1 MVKITTLEEPSRATP
16 WIFAVSLFTSAILLF
31 WVQPLIAK
39 ALLPSFGGVPEVW
52 GGCVLFFQTV
62 IVAAY
67 GYVILLNKL
76 FDLRRQVIIHVALL
90 VLTAFLA
97 LPLNLGVRQSDWLYN
112 YSPILSVLTELI
124 VKLGLPAF
132 ALAALSPLL
141 QAWIAQIYPGFGQSV
156 YSLYA
161 VSNAGSLAATLGYP
175 FLVEPALSLNRQ
187 AGVWTGIYVAY
198 LLAVIAS
205 ACMVWWMGKA
215 ARLKDHNILASA
227 DEPGDETEA
236 PGGSRWKWL
245 LLSAIPTSLLLGVTN
260 YVTSTIA
267 PTPLLWLAPLSLYLL
282 AFILAF
288 SSRSGRWKF
297 RPEAFVPGMALLL
310 TLTIVA
316 EATQPAWALA
326 LLHLAA
332 FFILTA
338 ATTYELAAAKPSVGR
353 LPEYYFMIA
362 AGGWLGGAFN
372 MFLAPQVFDK
382 FWEYPLMIILACI
395 VCMWDKRTRPAPLTI
410 LQDGIY
416 ALCIGALI
424 LLLARF
430 AAFLSLEDVA
440 RVALVFGIPM
450 VLVNHLFRNRP
461 LRFALA
467 IGVTTI
473 AGALISETLTGT
485 LYSSRNFFG
494 ALRVTSTPHLE
505 LNSLIHGNSVHGK
518 QFTNE
523 DRRCDPISHYYP
535 EGPVGDI
542 IKAFEISPTA
552 KSVAVI
558 GLGVGTMASYAQPG
572 HEWTFYELNPEIIK
586 IARNKDHFTYLSDC
600 ARVEIKIVTGDARL
614 KLSEALDSSFGL
626 IVLDAFNSNVIPTH
640 LLTREAIG
648 LYLSKL
654 SKNGLLVFHVS
665 NRSVDLRPV
674 LATAADEAGAECLWR
689 QDSGISPVR
698 GDDASEWVVLVP
710 RTNTLES
717 LKHLLKWE
725 NITSEFPRG
734 TENTRGIQGTVW
746 TDDYASLI
754 KVIRW

>member
-1 MVKITTLEEPSRATP
+1 MVTIATLREPSRATP
-16 WIFAVSLFTSAILLF
+16 WIFAVALFTSSILLF

-52 GGCVLFFQTV
+52 GGCVLFFQTI

-76 FDLRRQVIIHVALL
+76 FDLRRQVLIHVALL
-90 VLTAFLA
+90 TLTAFIA
-97 LPLNLGVRQSDWLYN
+97 LPLNLGDRESDWLYN
-112 YSPILSVLTELI
+112 YSPILSVLTELV

-175 FLVEPALSLNRQ
+175 FLVEPALSLNHQ
-187 AGVWTGIYVAY
+187 ADVWTGIYLAY
-198 LLAVIAS
+198 LLAVTAS
-205 ACMVWWMGKA
+205 AGMVWWRGNE
-215 ARLKDHNILASA
+215 ARLKDHNISVSA
-227 DEPGDETEA
+227 DEPGNETEA
-236 PGGSRWKWL
+236 PAGSRWKWL

-288 SSRSGRWKF
+288 SSRSRRWKF
-297 RPEAFVPGMALLL
+297 RPESLVPGMALLL

-372 MFLAPQVFDK
+372 MFLAPQIFDK
-382 FWEYPLMIILACI
+382 FLEYPLVIILACI
-395 VCMWDKRTRPAPLTI
+395 ACTWDKRRLAPWPI
-410 LQDGIY
+410 LQDVVY
-416 ALCIGALI
+416 ALCVGALM
-424 LLLARF
+424 LVLARF

-440 RVALVFGIPM
+440 RVALIFGIPL
-450 VLVNHLFRNRP
+450 VLVNHLFRNYP

-467 IGVTTI
+467 IGATII
-473 AGALISETLTGT
+473 AGALTSETMTGT

-518 QFTNE
+518 QFTDA

-542 IKAFEISPTA
+542 IKAFEVSPTA

-558 GLGVGTMASYAQPG
+558 GLGVGTMASYARPG
-572 HEWTFYELNPEIIK
+572 HDWTFYELNPEIIK
-586 IARNKDHFTYLSDC
+586 IARNKDYFTYLSDC
-600 ARVEIKIVTGDARL
+600 AQVDVRIVTGDARL
-614 KLSEALDSSFGL
+614 KLSEALDSSYGL

-689 QDSGISPVR
+689 QDSGISPAR

-710 RTNTLES
+710 RTNSLES

-725 NITSEFPRG
+725 NITSEIRG
-734 TENTRGIQGTVW
+734 TRSTVW

-754 KVIRW
+754 RLIRW

>member
-1 MVKITTLEEPSRATP
+1 MVKITTLGEPSRATP

-39 ALLPSFGGVPEVW
+39 ALLPAFGGVPEVW

-76 FDLRRQVIIHVALL
+76 SDLRRQVIIHVALL

-97 LPLNLGVRQSDWLYN
+97 LPLNLGVSQPDWLYN
-112 YSPILSVLTELI
+112 YSPILSVLAELV

-141 QAWIAQIYPGFGQSV
+141 QTWVAQIYPGFGQSV

-187 AGVWTGIYVAY
+187 AGVWTSMYLAYV
-198 LLAVIAS
+198 LSVIAC
-205 ACMVWWMGKA
+205 AGVVWWMGRA
-215 ARLKDHNILASA
+215 TTPKDNQTCTPT
-227 DEPGDETEA
+227 DESGDETGA
-236 PGGSRWKWL
+236 SGGSRWKWL

-260 YVTSTIA
+260 YITSTIA

-288 SSRSGRWKF
+288 STRSRRLKF
-297 RPEAFVPGMALLL
+297 RPELLVPGTALLL
-310 TLTIVA
+310 TLTLVA
-316 EATQPAWALA
+316 EATEPAWALA
-326 LLHLAA
+326 MLHLAA

-338 ATTYELAAAKPSVGR
+338 ATTYELASAKPLVGR

-395 VCMWDKRTRPAPLTI
+395 VCMWDKRTRPAPWPI
-410 LQDGIY
+410 IQDGLY
-416 ALCIGALI
+416 ALCVGALM

-430 AAFLSLEDVA
+430 AAFLRLDDMA
-440 RVALVFGIPM
+440 RVALVFGIPL

-461 LRFALA
+461 LRFAFA
-467 IGVTTI
+467 IGATTI
-473 AGALISETLTGT
+473 AGALTSETLTGT
-485 LYSSRNFFG
+485 LYSNRNFFG
-494 ALRVTSTPHLE
+494 ALRVTSTPHLG
-505 LNSLIHGNSVHGK
+505 LNNLIHGNSVHGK
-518 QFTNE
+518 QFTDP
-523 DRRCDPISHYYP
+523 DRMCDPISHYYP
-535 EGPVGDI
+535 EGPIGDI
-542 IKAFEISPTA
+542 IKAFEVSPTA

-558 GLGVGTMASYAQPG
+558 GLGVGTMASYARPD
-572 HEWTFYELNPEIIK
+572 HDWTFYELNPEIIK
-586 IARNKDHFTYLSDC
+586 IASNKDYFTYLSDC

-614 KLSEALDSSFGL
+614 KLSEAPDSSFGL

-654 SKNGLLVFHVS
+654 SRNGLLVFHVS

-674 LATAADEAGAECLWR
+674 LATAADAAGAECLWR
-689 QDSGISPVR
+689 QDPGISHAR
-698 GDDASEWVVLVP
+698 GDDASEWVVLVR
-710 RTNTLES
+710 RTNTLEGFE
-717 LKHLLKWE
+717 HLLKWE
-725 NITSEFPRG
+725 NITSELRG
-734 TENTRGIQGTVW
+734 THSTVW